1 MKHWAFYMMEPH
13 ISLCLTGLKDIDKN
27 IANGEI
33 LGVTLLMED
42 LLSSKVNDLEEDD
55 EDEAVANPADPNS
68 QKALA
73 AKKEQAK
80 LALASIQQTPSSNL
94 PLMANYRR
102 WRNFMLIWKRI
113 ELLKVDWGRRKLG
126 VEEINTP
133 ELYSTYW

>member
-1 MKHWAFYMMEPH
+1 MKHWAFYMMEPY

-42 LLSSKVNDLEEDD
+42 LLSSKAPEELDDD
-55 EDEAVANPADPNS
+55 EEEEQAAVGDAN
-68 QKALA
+68 QQA
-73 AKKEQAK
+73 AAAKKKEQAK
-80 LALASIQQTPSSNL
+80 LAVALNQTASSNL
-94 PLMANYRR
+94 PLMTNYRR
-102 WRNFMLIWKRI
+102 WRNFLLIWKRV

-126 VEEINTP
+126 VEDISTS